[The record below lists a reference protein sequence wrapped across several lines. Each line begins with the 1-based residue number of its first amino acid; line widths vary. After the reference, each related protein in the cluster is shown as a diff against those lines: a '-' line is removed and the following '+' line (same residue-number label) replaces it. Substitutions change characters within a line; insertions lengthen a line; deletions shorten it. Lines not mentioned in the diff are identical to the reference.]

1 MAHTWI
7 YGKFNFNKKYNI
19 DEVRNFAYDMVLKS
33 VEYKFGLKF
42 SSNLSQTHLKK
53 MNLCDLSAGDYLVYE
68 ITDDPLSNECYDIYS
83 GIGFGQ
89 QDLLEIQTGRLNDLE
104 GFLADIMQH
113 NMISSIDLYV
123 EDVHGDSRAG
133 MTNYT
138 IKANELCHTML
149 TAPRIHTEM
158 PNIKVLITK

>member
-1 MAHTWI
+1 
-7 YGKFNFNKKYNI
+7 
-19 DEVRNFAYDMVLKS
+19 MVLKS

-53 MNLCDLSAGDYLVYE
+53 MDLCDLSAGDYLVYE
-68 ITDDPLSNECYDIYS
+68 ITDNPLSNECYDIYS

-89 QDLLEIQTGRLNDLE
+89 QDFLAIQTGRLNDLE
-104 GFLADIMQH
+104 GFFADIMLH

-138 IKANELCHTML
+138 IKANELCHIML

-158 PNIKVLITK
+158 PNIKALITK